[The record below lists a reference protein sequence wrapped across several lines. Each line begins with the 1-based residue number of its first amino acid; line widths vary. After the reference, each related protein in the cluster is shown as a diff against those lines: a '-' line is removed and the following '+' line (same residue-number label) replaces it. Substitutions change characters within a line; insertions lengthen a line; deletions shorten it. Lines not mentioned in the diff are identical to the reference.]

1 MMIVPERLHKL
12 RIRRGFSQ
20 PQLAKKSRISVRQL
34 QRLERSSE
42 PGKSVRETTLNNLA
56 RDLGVETEVLTG
68 ESPLPDDPDKV
79 SQRETERVQIGA
91 LIQAESRLA
100 YDLIKIR
107 YGIKAT
113 EIINMAPLFFMLLAE
128 GSFAWRRKKLR
139 KLDKAIA
146 RMREI
151 GKIREKSIGH
161 LSYAHC
167 VWRAEDALG
176 FEEESID
183 KADLFGEHLSDEAYD
198 FGYDPSRENPFADY
212 VRWFADGLDNPGTV
226 KITSGELK
234 FGLGGFPGYEI
245 CGEWLDKIASDSQ
258 KARQAL
264 KNGTVRLS
272 EIPEELKA
280 KDRISERV
288 KWLEEREDE
297 ARVHLQNF
305 FDEMF
310 LEKETANDRS

>member
-1 MMIVPERLHKL
+1 MIIPERLHKL
-12 RIRRGFSQ
+12 RIRKGLSQ
-20 PQLAKKSRISVRQL
+20 PDLAKRSRISARQL
-34 QRLERSSE
+34 QRLEKSLE
-42 PGKSVRETTLNNLA
+42 PSKSVRETTLSNLA
-56 RDLGVETEVLTG
+56 KNLDVKAEVLTG
-68 ESPLPDDPDKV
+68 ELPLPDDSNGV

-100 YDLIKIR
+100 YDLVKIR
-107 YGIKAT
+107 YGIKTT
-113 EIINMAPLFFMLLAE
+113 EIINMAPLFFVLLAE
-128 GSFAWRRKKLR
+128 GSLAWRREKLR
-139 KLDKAIA
+139 ELNEAIA

-151 GKIREKSIGH
+151 GKIHEKSIGH

-183 KADLFGEHLSDEAYD
+183 KTDLFGEHLADEAYD

-234 FGLGGFPGYEI
+234 LGLGGFPDYEI
-245 CGEWLDKIASDSQ
+245 CGEWLDKIAGDSQ